1 MGPSIDMNTTAEK
14 EKEFLACI
22 ENVYPRIRSYYRGIQ
37 LLKDER
43 IICYD
48 YYRENKIKIYKYI
61 DKKFILDFE
70 FKIENEEVGA
80 TSLYEIEENIIIFG
94 GYKKIFLYDIR
105 NNIAKQLQTIEID
118 FLNFFSQIIELS
130 NGLIATHNTNDIIF
144 FKYDRENKKL
154 EKKDEIK
161 CDGYSVTKIFETKN
175 GNIISFSKE
184 IIFYGKDKSI
194 QSKMKLNQKYHAVNV
209 LDGKYILISYINDN
223 QDKYFVDV
231 YDINKLLLKQTLE
244 VKYDLRQFIR
254 LNDNLIVASD
264 NNGNIIE
271 LNIDNN
277 DELSVKDIF
286 RAHECPISQ
295 ICKFDDNKL
304 LSISHDGTVKLWEF
318 N

>member
-1 MGPSIDMNTTAEK
+1 MNTTAEK

-22 ENVYPRIRSYYRGIQ
+22 ENVYPRIRGYYRGIQ

-70 FKIENEEVGA
+70 FKIENEEQGA

-118 FLNFFSQIIELS
+118 FDNFFSQIIELS

-161 CDGYSVTKIFETKN
+161 NKGYGVTKIFETKN

-231 YDINKLLLKQTLE
+231 YDINKLFLKQTLE